1 MNYSKPSAEMIEA
14 LQALLPGRVYTGDD
28 INDDYT
34 HDEMAYNGKYYP
46 DLAVEVLTT
55 QEVSEVCRLCYENN
69 VPIVPRGAGTGLSGG
84 CVPVAGG
91 VIIDMSKMNQ
101 ILSVDLD
108 RMVIRVQ
115 AGALVEDVQKACD
128 EIDMMYAPDPGEKL
142 ATVGGNVATN
152 AGGMRACKYGTTRD
166 HVRAMTVVMPN
177 GDIMRMGAE
186 VSKNCTGYSLMN
198 LMSGSEGTLG
208 IITEL
213 SMRIIAKP
221 KVMISLLAPFED
233 LESCISCV
241 SKIKAA
247 GLDPQAL
254 EFMMRDNVA
263 DVEEFL
269 GKKIYP
275 DKIDGVDCGAYLLV
289 TFDGPNE
296 DILDETLE
304 TAADLFM
311 ENGALDV
318 LIYDTADGFRNVWA
332 VRGNVLEALLANFK
346 QQEETD
352 VVVPIPNI
360 AEFVAY
366 AVSLEDELEFKVR
379 ATGHAGDGNV
389 HINVCA
395 NDMDEDKFVNNVAI
409 FMDKVYEKGIELG
422 GLISGE
428 HGIGSA
434 KMKYLARNL
443 GEEQVA
449 LMKAIKQAC
458 DPKMLL
464 NPGKVCFFI
473 Q

>member
-1 MNYSKPSAEMIEA
+1 MEYKKPTAEMVEA
-14 LQALLPGRVYTGDD
+14 LQALLPGRVYTGED
-28 INDDYT
+28 INEDYS
-34 HDEMAYNGKYYP
+34 HDEMAYNGKSYP
-46 DLAVEVLTT
+46 DLVVEVLTT
-55 QEVSEVCRLCYENN
+55 EEVSEVCKLCYAND

-84 CVPVAGG
+84 CVPLAGG
-91 VIIDMSKMNQ
+91 VVIDMSKMNK
-101 ILSVDLD
+101 ILSIDLD
-108 RMVIRVQ
+108 CMVARLQ
-115 AGALVEDVQKACD
+115 AGVLVDDIQKACD
-128 EIDMMYAPDPGEKL
+128 EIDMMYAPDPGEKF

-213 SMRIIAKP
+213 SMKILPKP
-221 KVMISLLAPFED
+221 KAMISLLAPFED

-241 SKIKAA
+241 SKVKAA

-269 GKKIYP
+269 GKKVYP
-275 DKIDGVDCGAYLLV
+275 DKIDGVECGAYLLV

-296 DILDETLE
+296 DMLDETLE
-304 TAADLFM
+304 QAADLFV

-318 LIYDTADGFRNVWA
+318 LIFDTADGFRNAWA
-332 VRGNVLEALLANFK
+332 IRGNILEALLANYK

-352 VVVPIPNI
+352 VVVPIPHI

-366 AVSLEDELEFKVR
+366 AASLEEELEFAVR

-389 HINVCA
+389 HVNVCA
-395 NDMDEDKFVNNVAI
+395 NGMDEEKFCKNVEI
-409 FMDKVYEKGIELG
+409 FMDKVYKKGIELG

-434 KMKYLARNL
+434 KMKYLPANV

-464 NPGKVCFFI
+464 NPGKVCYNL
-473 Q
+473 

>member
-1 MNYSKPSAEMIEA
+1 MEYKKPTVEMIKA
-14 LQALLPGRVYTGDD
+14 LQAMLPGRVYAGED

-34 HDEMAYNGKYYP
+34 HDEMAYNGKFYP

-55 QEVSEVCRLCYENN
+55 QEVSEVCKLCYEND
-69 VPIVPRGAGTGLSGG
+69 VPMVPRGAGTGLSGG

-91 VIIDMSKMNQ
+91 VIIDMSKMNN
-101 ILSVDLD
+101 ILSIDLE
-108 RMVIRVQ
+108 RMVVRVQ
-115 AGALVEDVQKACD
+115 AGVLVDEVQKACD
-128 EIDMMYAPDPGEKL
+128 EIDMMYAPDPGEKF

-186 VSKNCTGYSLMN
+186 VSKNCTGYSLMD

-213 SMRIIAKP
+213 SMKILPKP
-221 KVMISLLAPFED
+221 KVTISLLAPFED
-233 LESCISCV
+233 LETCISCV

-263 DVEEFL
+263 DTEEFL
-269 GKKIYP
+269 GKKVYP

-296 DILDETLE
+296 DMLDETLE
-304 TAADLFM
+304 LAADLFV

-318 LIYDTADGFRNVWA
+318 LIFDTADGFRNAWA
-332 VRGNVLEALLANFK
+332 VRGNILEAMLANFK
-346 QQEETD
+346 QMEETD
-352 VVVPIPNI
+352 VVVPIPHI

-366 AVSLEDELEFKVR
+366 AASLKEELEFDVR

-395 NDMDEDKFVNNVAI
+395 NGMEEEKFCKNVEI
-409 FMDKVYEKGIELG
+409 FMDKVYAKGIELG

-434 KMKYLARNL
+434 KMKYLAKNL
-443 GEEQVA
+443 GKEQVA
-449 LMKAIKQAC
+449 LMNAVKHAC

-464 NPGKVCFFI
+464 NPGKVCDSL

>member
-1 MNYSKPSAEMIEA
+1 MEYKKPSAAMTDA
-14 LQALLPGRVYTGDD
+14 LKALLPGRVYEGTE

-46 DLAVEVLTT
+46 DLVVEVLTT
-55 QEVSEVCRLCYENN
+55 EEVSAVCKICYEND
-69 VPIVPRGAGTGLSGG
+69 VPFVPRGAGTGLSGG

-91 VIIDMSKMNQ
+91 IVIDLSKMNQ
-101 ILSVDLD
+101 ILSIDLD

-115 AGALVEDVQKACD
+115 AGALVDEVQKACD
-128 EIDMMYAPDPGEKL
+128 ALDMMYAPDPGEKL

-177 GDIMRMGAE
+177 GDVMRMGAE

-213 SMRIIAKP
+213 SMKIMARP

-233 LESCISCV
+233 LETCISCV

-269 GKKIYP
+269 GKKVYP
-275 DKIDGVDCGAYLLV
+275 DQIDGTACGAYLLV
-289 TFDGPNE
+289 TFDGPGE
-296 DILDETLE
+296 ELMEETLE
-304 TAADLFM
+304 TAADLFV

-318 LIYDTADGFRNVWA
+318 FIYDTADGFRNVWA
-332 VRGNVLEALLANFK
+332 IRGNVLEALLANYR

-360 AEFVAY
+360 AEFVSY
-366 AVSLEDELEFKVR
+366 AASLEEELEFKVR

-395 NDMDEDKFVNNVAI
+395 NDMDEEKFRHNVEV
-409 FMDKVYEKGIELG
+409 FMDRVYAKGIELG

-434 KMKYLARNL
+434 KMKYLARNI

-449 LMKAIKQAC
+449 LMRSIKQAC

-464 NPGKVCFFI
+464 NPGKVCYCI

>member
-1 MNYSKPSAEMIEA
+1 MKYSKPSAEMVDS
-14 LQALLPGRVYTGDD
+14 LRSLLPGRVYTGDA

-34 HDEMAYNGKYYP
+34 HDEMAYNGKYCP

-55 QEVSEVCRLCYENN
+55 EEVSGVCRLCYEHH

-91 VIIDMSKMNQ
+91 VVMDMSKMNQ
-101 ILSVDLD
+101 ILSIDLD
-108 RMVIRVQ
+108 RMVIRLQ
-115 AGALVEDVQKACD
+115 AGALVDDVQKACD
-128 EIDMMYAPDPGEKL
+128 ETGMMYAPDPGEKL

-177 GDIMRMGAE
+177 GDIIRMGAE

-198 LMSGSEGTLG
+198 LMCGSEGTLG

-213 SMRIIAKP
+213 SMKIMAKP

-233 LESCISCV
+233 LETCISCV
-241 SKIKAA
+241 AKIKAS
-247 GLDPQAL
+247 GLDPQAI

-263 DVEEFL
+263 DTEEFL

-275 DKIDGVDCGAYLLV
+275 EKIDGVSCGAYLLV

-296 DILDETLE
+296 DLMDETLE
-304 TAADLFM
+304 TAADLFV

-332 VRGNVLEALLANFK
+332 VRGNMLEAMLANFK

-352 VVVPIPNI
+352 VVVPIPCI

-366 AVSLEDELEFKVR
+366 AVSMEEELGFVIR

-389 HINVCA
+389 HVNVCA
-395 NDMDEDKFVNNVAI
+395 NDMDEDLFRKNLDV
-409 FMDKVYEKGIELG
+409 FMDRVYAKGIELG

-443 GEEQVA
+443 GSEQVA

-464 NPGKVCFFI
+464 NPGKVCDFEL
-473 Q
+473 